1 MIRRATAALLLLAV
15 AVAACSAR
23 VPPSPSPSLEASPSL
38 ALEASPSLAPS
49 PAASDPV
56 LPPNPP
62 SGVTRICEG
71 PNDGQP
77 ELIPCSRAI
86 DAAVSALGNDA
97 DRVAAAWFRYGVA
110 CPPNAR
116 CAAPEPGTGY
126 VVLRFADGPTIVVP
140 VQVAGPGFA
149 TGEAVAPNWDIW
161 EVDPV
166 VRPPAQRPEVGN
178 APIEL
183 ANRVP
188 LPYCGGEDDMFVR
201 NVRRCFWAAVTSGDA
216 AEYTTSVPAP
226 DGTLVWSV
234 QRFTGTGPILSYV
247 DRTLDAAIGRWRK
260 LDCAIESAPDDEL
273 IFILTECVETPFG

>member
-1 MIRRATAALLLLAV
+1 MIRRATAALLLLSV
-15 AVAACSAR
+15 AAAACSAR
-23 VPPSPSPSLEASPSL
+23 VPPSPSPSLEV
-38 ALEASPSLAPS
+38 SPSLAPS
-49 PAASDPV
+49 LAPSAAASDPV
-56 LPPNPP
+56 LPPNLP

-86 DAAVSALGNDA
+86 DAAVSAFGNDA
-97 DRVAAAWFRYGVA
+97 DRVAAAWFHYGVA

-116 CAAPEPGTGY
+116 CVAPEPGTGY

-149 TGEAVAPNWDIW
+149 TGEAMVPNWDIW

-166 VRPPAQRPEVGN
+166 VRPPLHRPDLGPK
-178 APIEL
+178 APAEL
-183 ANRVP
+183 ATREP

-216 AEYTTSVPAP
+216 AEYTTSIGAP

-234 QRFTGTGPILSYV
+234 QRFTGAGPILSYD
-247 DRTLDAAIGRWRK
+247 DRTLDAAIGRWVK
-260 LDCAIESAPDDEL
+260 LDCALESAPDDEL
-273 IFILTECVETPFG
+273 IFVLTECVEIPLG